1 MIKERRMIATLKTM
15 IRDEEA
21 ATMVE
26 YGLLVALVG
35 LAAIIGTREIGHAAS
50 GAFTAVSNSI

>member
-1 MIKERRMIATLKTM
+1 
-15 IRDEEA
+15 
-21 ATMVE
+21 MVE

-35 LAAIIGTREIGHAAS
+35 SAIIGTREIGHAAS